1 MSKREATR
9 KGIAFWLTLTTSI
22 GLIVAGFVVPPTG
35 IIDGSV
41 LKAVGLL
48 LGFATIAQIPV
59 IIEVAG
65 YFRMTKGDLVIET
78 SKEDRSHPLHHRE
91 DIVEQDD
98 KAAGDEGID

>member
-1 MSKREATR
+1 MSYREAKR
-9 KGIAFWLTLTTSI
+9 KGFVFWLTLLTSI
-22 GLIVAGFVVPPTG
+22 GLLVAGFCVPPTG

-48 LGFATIAQIPV
+48 LGFATIAQIPI

-78 SKEDRSHPLHHRE
+78 AKDGGDLRHHHGHS
-91 DIVEQDD
+91 DIYDNAE
-98 KAAGDEGID
+98 GDEGID

>member
-22 GLIVAGFVVPPTG
+22 GLIVAGFAVPPTG

-78 SKEDRSHPLHHRE
+78 SKDGRDHRSPYRME
-91 DIVEQDD
+91 NVGQDNT
-98 KAAGDEGID
+98 AGDEGID

>member
-9 KGIAFWLTLTTSI
+9 KGIAFWLTLVTSM
-22 GLIVAGFVVPPTG
+22 GLIVAGFCVPPTG

-41 LKAVGLL
+41 LKSVGLL
-48 LGFATIAQIPV
+48 LGFATLAQIPI

-78 SKEDRSHPLHHRE
+78 SKEGKPHHHSQE
-91 DIVEQDD
+91 NHDNTE
-98 KAAGDEGID
+98 GDEGID

>member
-1 MSKREATR
+1 MSRKEAVK
-9 KGIAFWLTLTTSI
+9 KGVAFWLTLLVSV
-22 GLIVAGFVVPPTG
+22 GLIIAGFCVPPTG
-35 IIDGSV
+35 SIDGSV

-78 SKEDRSHPLHHRE
+78 SKDGDIPRRHPGFHHNTE
-91 DIVEQDD
+91 S
-98 KAAGDEGID
+98 DENID